1 MIERGFLRGG
11 DDGWIRPRANPL
23 DELFRVAR
31 AINRPLDDAQR
42 YADGDG
48 DAGDHVFLQRAA
60 VVIFIGNISAAPFSS
75 FFSVV
80 RFSRSFFRHC
90 ASLVA
95 VHGDEGRAAR
105 PVRPIVV
112 VRVVVGV
119 VVLL

>member
-1 MIERGFLRGG
+1 
-11 DDGWIRPRANPL
+11 
-23 DELFRVAR
+23 
-31 AINRPLDDAQR
+31 
-42 YADGDG
+42 
-48 DAGDHVFLQRAA
+48 
-60 VVIFIGNISAAPFSS
+60 
-75 FFSVV
+75 V